1 MDNEEKRDQEE
12 LEEFDLDSILNE
24 FHTEPEDAPLSE
36 DTSLPE
42 DASLAEDAPTPENPK
57 NSDDSAEAEDGDAF
71 DQELS
76 QLLQDFGETQEAE
89 APLSETKVF
98 SLPAEDGKKAHTEPN
113 ADKTIRMEN
122 LSEKK
127 NQEAPAAQEP
137 IPFRSN
143 LRELKR
149 KLIAGPEKRYYE
161 LSDQGVFKLQIAI
174 VLDLLIVAFCVGTA
188 TMFSMGMVPEN
199 RLRFVIFSQVLAMFL
214 SALLGCHQILDGL
227 GELFHGR
234 FSINTMLFFTLAA
247 CCVDAYFCLQ
257 ELRVPCCSG
266 FALQMAFAL
275 FGRYH
280 RRTIETLQMDTLRK
294 ATHLRSI
301 VKEADYIDG
310 KPVLLRGEGDV
321 DDFTNTYSKATA
333 PEKIQSVYCLL
344 ALAACV
350 GLAVLAGMRYNLSL
364 AFQVLSVS
372 LFAAVPASFFVS
384 LTRPAAILEQ
394 RLHMVGSV
402 LCGWQGV
409 MGLRGKACFPL
420 KDDDLFPLGSTKLNG
435 VKFYGDRE
443 PEQILS
449 YAASLIGEAGGGL
462 VPLFRNMLKN
472 RGGSEYPVSEFR
484 DYGVGGVGGIIRG
497 EAVLLGNLEFLQS
510 MDVDIPQGTTVAQA
524 VYMAVNG
531 ELCAVVAISYAKM
544 RSTSA
549 GLTSLNGYR
558 KLQPVML
565 AEDFMLTGEF
575 LHSKFSVSTRR
586 MIFPDRATREAL
598 SRRQPDPNDRV
609 LALSTR
615 DELVSMVYPVTGA
628 NALKNACTLG
638 LIIHILGGIV
648 GLLIMFALAF
658 QGSTEILTP
667 EKVLLYQL
675 IWMVPGLLV
684 TEWARTV

>member
-12 LEEFDLDSILNE
+12 LEELQEFDLDSILNE
-24 FHTEPEDAPLSE
+24 FHTEPEEALQEEISPVI
-36 DTSLPE
+36 PE
-42 DASLAEDAPTPENPK
+42 TE
-57 NSDDSAEAEDGDAF
+57 SDDAF
-71 DQELS
+71 AQELS
-76 QLLQDFGETQEAE
+76 QILQDFGEESTEEPSPA
-89 APLSETKVF
+89 LSETKVF
-98 SLPAEDGKKAHTEPN
+98 SPPPADAEKAEVPPTTDE
-113 ADKTIRMEN
+113 TIRIDDAPVD
-122 LSEKK
+122 
-127 NQEAPAAQEP
+127 APAQTAEAAPAQEP
-137 IPFRSN
+137 IPLRSN

-161 LSDQGVFKLQIAI
+161 LSDQGVFSLQISI
-174 VLDLLIVAFCVGTA
+174 VLNLLVVAFCAGSA
-188 TMFSMGMVPEN
+188 IMFSMGMVPDN
-199 RLRFVIFSQVLAMFL
+199 RLRFVIFTQVLAMFI
-214 SALLGCHQILDGL
+214 SALLGSHQLLDGL

-234 FSINTMLFFTLAA
+234 FTINTLLSVTLIV
-247 CCVDAYFCLQ
+247 CCVDAYHCLQ

-266 FALQMAFAL
+266 FALQMTFAL

-280 RRTIETLQMDTLRK
+280 RRSTETLQMDTLRK

-301 VKEADYIDG
+301 VKEGDYIDG

-321 DDFTNTYSKATA
+321 DDFTNTYAKAST

-344 ALAACV
+344 ALAACI
-350 GLAVLAGMRYNLSL
+350 GLAVLAGMRYESVSL

-384 LTRPAAILEQ
+384 LTRPAAILEH

-409 MGLRGKACFPL
+409 VGLRGKACFPL
-420 KDDDLFPLGSTKLNG
+420 KDEDLFPLGSTKLNG
-435 VKFYGDRE
+435 VKFYGNRE

-449 YAASLIGEAGGGL
+449 YASSLIGVSGGGL

-472 RGGSEYPVSEFR
+472 RGGSEYPVTEFR
-484 DYGVGGVGGIIRG
+484 DYGVGGIGGIIRG
-497 EAVLLGNLEFLQS
+497 EAVLLGNLDFLQS

-524 VYMAVNG
+524 VYMSING
-531 ELCAVVAISYAKM
+531 ELSAVIAISYAKM

-549 GLTSLNGYR
+549 GLTSLNGFR

-565 AEDFMLTGEF
+565 AEDFMLTPEF
-575 LHSKFSVSTRR
+575 LHGKFSISTRR

-598 SRRQPDPNDRV
+598 SQRQPNPEDTV
-609 LALSTR
+609 LALATR
-615 DELVSMVYPVTGA
+615 DELVSLVYPVTGA
-628 NALKNACTLG
+628 NALKKACSLG
-638 LIIHILGGIV
+638 LIVHILGGIV

-658 QGSTEILTP
+658 QGSVEVLTP

>member
-1 MDNEEKRDQEE
+1 MDNEEKRDREE
-12 LEEFDLDSILNE
+12 LEELQEFDLDSILNE
-24 FHTEPEDAPLSE
+24 FHTEPEATPAEEAAGDPGAPE
-36 DTSLPE
+36 AQPE
-42 DASLAEDAPTPENPK
+42 PE
-57 NSDDSAEAEDGDAF
+57 SDDAF
-71 DQELS
+71 DKELS
-76 QLLQDFGETQEAE
+76 QLLQDFGE
-89 APLSETKVF
+89 APMQPEDAALSETKVF
-98 SLPAEDGKKAHTEPN
+98 SISEEENKQAEPGTAE
-113 ADKTIRMEN
+113 TIRIDAIPT
-122 LSEKK
+122 EKPK
-127 NQEAPAAQEP
+127 EPPAAQEP

-174 VLDLLIVAFCVGTA
+174 VLNLLVVAFCVGTA

-199 RLRFVIFSQVLAMFL
+199 RLRFVIFSQVLAMFI
-214 SALLGCHQILDGL
+214 SALLGCHQLLDGL
-227 GELFHGR
+227 DELLHGR
-234 FSINTMLFFTLAA
+234 FTINTLLSFTLVA
-247 CCVDAYFCLQ
+247 CCMDAYYCLQ

-280 RRTIETLQMDTLRK
+280 RRSTETLQMDTLRK

-301 VKEADYIDG
+301 VKEEDYIDG

-321 DDFTNTYSKATA
+321 DDFTNTYKKPTT
-333 PEKIQSVYCLL
+333 PEKIQSIYSLL
-344 ALAACV
+344 ALAACI
-350 GLAVLAGMRYNLSL
+350 GLTVLAGMRYDLSL

-372 LFAAVPASFFVS
+372 LFAAVPASFFVA

-435 VKFYGDRE
+435 VKFYGNRE

-484 DYGVGGVGGIIRG
+484 DYGVGGVGGIVRG
-497 EAVLLGNLEFLQS
+497 EAVLLGNLDFLQS
-510 MDVDIPQGTTVAQA
+510 MDVEIPQGTTVAQA

-531 ELCAVVAISYAKM
+531 ELCAVIAISYAKM

-575 LHSKFSVSTRR
+575 LHSKFSVNTRR
-586 MIFPDRATREAL
+586 ILFPDRATREAL
-598 SRRQPDPNDRV
+598 SRRQPNPEDAV
-609 LALSTR
+609 YALATR
-615 DELVSMVYPVTGA
+615 DELVSLVYPVTGA
-628 NALKNACTLG
+628 NALRSACTLG

-658 QGSTEILTP
+658 QGSVEVLTP

>member
-1 MDNEEKRDQEE
+1 MDNQDIFDPEE
-12 LEEFDLDSILNE
+12 LDETQEFDLDAILNE
-24 FHTEPEDAPLSE
+24 FHTDPEPAEAPVDDPANPEADTPSEDAAVEESP
-36 DTSLPE
+36 
-42 DASLAEDAPTPENPK
+42 
-57 NSDDSAEAEDGDAF
+57 SDEEFA
-71 DQELS
+71 QELS
-76 QLLQDFGETQEAE
+76 QLLGDLVAESAE
-89 APLSETKVF
+89 AQELSETKIF
-98 SLPAEDGKKAHTEPN
+98 TLSDEAAPSDTPEP
-113 ADKTIRMEN
+113 DLSGETIRLDTVQETP
-122 LSEKK
+122 
-127 NQEAPAAQEP
+127 QPEAPQAQEP
-137 IPFRSN
+137 IPIRAN

-174 VLDLLIVAFCVGTA
+174 IFNLLIVAFCVGAT
-188 TMFSMGMVPEN
+188 TMFTMGVVPDN
-199 RLRFVIFSQVLAMFL
+199 RLRFVIFTQVLAMFL

-227 GELFHGR
+227 GDLFHGR
-234 FSINTMLFFTLAA
+234 FTINTFLTFTLIA
-247 CCVDAYFCLQ
+247 CCIDAWNCLQ

-266 FALQMAFAL
+266 FALQMTFAL
-275 FGRYH
+275 FARYH
-280 RRTIETLQMDTLRK
+280 RRSTEISQLDTLRK

-301 VKEADYIDG
+301 VKEGDYLDG
-310 KPVLLRGEGDV
+310 KSVLLRGEGDV
-321 DDFTNTYSKATA
+321 DDFTNTYTKAGT
-333 PEKIQSVYCLL
+333 PEKIQSIYCLL
-344 ALAACV
+344 SLAVCI
-350 GLAVLAGMRYNLSL
+350 GLAVLAGTKYGLSL

-372 LFAAVPASFFVS
+372 LFAAVPASFFVA
-384 LTRPAAILEQ
+384 LTRPTAILER

-409 MGLRGKACFPL
+409 SGLQGKACFPL
-420 KDDDLFPLGSTKLNG
+420 TDEDLFPIGSTKLNG

-449 YAASLIGEAGGGL
+449 YASSLIGEAGGGL

-497 EAVLLGNLEFLQS
+497 EAVLLGSLDFLQS
-510 MDVDIPQGTTVAQA
+510 MDVEIPQGTTVAQA

-549 GLTSLNGYR
+549 GLTSLTGYR

-565 AEDFMLTGEF
+565 AKDFMLTAEF
-575 LHSKFSVSTRR
+575 LHSKFSVNTRR
-586 MIFPDRATREAL
+586 MVFPEREIREEL
-598 SRRQPDPNDRV
+598 SRRQPNAEDKV

-615 DELVSMVYPVTGA
+615 DELVSLVYPVTGA
-628 NALKNACTLG
+628 NALKHACNLG

-648 GLLIMFALAF
+648 GMLIMFALAF
-658 QGSTEILTP
+658 QGSVEILTP
-667 EKVLLYQL
+667 TRVLLYQL